1 MKKQL
6 LLGMMLL
13 ISGVMLADLT
23 GKFLKVCQ
31 EGICY
36 LNKTA
41 TDAIKQFDK
50 DTEKFLTDVMNEVNK
65 PMGIEFNKLLTA
77 GQRAKKDV
85 ATLKKD
91 IDLLK
96 DQAGEKGTTYNAAV
110 KIDKAADKLGDA
122 LKALKKAD
130 PAYSYTELTT
140 AITGVPSLIEKLYG
154 GRSKEVKAQFDQIV
168 LSCGVIRDNLPN
180 LDVPTLG
187 IRVQQLIAEVIMIM
201 DDITDMRKATG
212 TIANS
217 FISDSLTQNFRG
229 IRDDLALVT
238 TRLGTLA
245 AYRSYVV
252 GGPLSNVD
260 LASKIGLGILSNVFN
275 ANTVGS
281 NIETI
286 HTNIE
291 AIGKTAD
298 AIKQNGKD
306 AEALAAELE
315 SLAQI
320 KPAIDRIKKQV
331 SAKNILDVNK
341 IALQEVQTTISN
353 MRLKAGKLINLA
365 LVMLDQVAGIISRA
379 YAICNAIDK
388 LVGKN
393 FLEPKVLQS
402 LSGLADDIKN
412 IRKQLTAMQ
421 LEVQKKVDN
430 F

>member
-320 KPAIDRIKKQV
+320 KPVI
-331 SAKNILDVNK
+331 
-341 IALQEVQTTISN
+341 
-353 MRLKAGKLINLA
+353 
-365 LVMLDQVAGIISRA
+365 
-379 YAICNAIDK
+379 
-388 LVGKN
+388 
-393 FLEPKVLQS
+393 
-402 LSGLADDIKN
+402 
-412 IRKQLTAMQ
+412 
-421 LEVQKKVDN
+421 
-430 F
+430 